1 MTTIHIDNL
10 VKEKLE
16 KLRSELGA
24 KTFNEIIN
32 ILIIEHYHLEEMRN
46 LQKSTKTPKKSL

>member
-10 VKEKLE
+10 VKEKLD

-32 ILIIEHYHLEEMRN
+32 ILIIEHYHLEEIRKF
-46 LQKSTKTPKKSL
+46 QKSTKTPKKTL